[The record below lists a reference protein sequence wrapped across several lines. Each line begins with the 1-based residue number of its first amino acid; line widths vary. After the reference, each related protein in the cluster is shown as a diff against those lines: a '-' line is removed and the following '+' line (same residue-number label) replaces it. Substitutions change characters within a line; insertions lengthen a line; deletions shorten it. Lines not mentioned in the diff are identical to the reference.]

1 MLVDA
6 IKKEP
11 QEEDE
16 FQQKQKTRLV
26 SLPLSSVVKPEP
38 GANVNDFSQ
47 LTHHSSPNQILNI
60 KSEPEEIEE
69 EEILSSEDELYID
82 SQTNSSRIE
91 EDKIV
96 SKDRRSSF
104 SIFEHKSSLST
115 LAEVSLATAGKLY
128 EPHLNLQARANLYL
142 SDSNSNTINNSKAT
156 EESCNRSQDLI
167 QDEIPTIDLPQSV
180 KDAIIASTSMSKTDD
195 YSQSPV
201 YR

>member
-96 SKDRRSSF
+96 SKDSRSSF

>member
-11 QEEDE
+11 PEEDE

-26 SLPLSSVVKPEP
+26 SLPLSSVVKSEP
-38 GANVNDFSQ
+38 GANVNDLSQ
-47 LTHHSSPNQILNI
+47 STHHSSPNQILNI
-60 KSEPEEIEE
+60 KSEPEEIGE

-96 SKDRRSSF
+96 PNDRRSSF

-156 EESCNRSQDLI
+156 EESCNRSQDLL
-167 QDEIPTIDLPQSV
+167 QDVIPTIDLPQSV
-180 KDAIIASTSMSKTDD
+180 KDAIIASTGMSKTDD

>member
-26 SLPLSSVVKPEP
+26 SLPLSSVVKSEP
-38 GANVNDFSQ
+38 GANVNNLSQ
-47 LTHHSSPNQILNI
+47 STHHSSPNQILNI